1 VKGSLLLGL
10 LAALAFAAFLGNTG
24 PSEAASAD
32 PVLVGAG
39 DIAHCAE
46 RGDERTARLLGNI
59 PGTVF
64 TTGDNAY
71 DSGTA
76 GQFRNCYDPTWG
88 RYKAR
93 TRPVP
98 GNHDYE
104 TRGAAPYFRY
114 FGAKAGPAGRGYY
127 SYDLGAWHVV
137 TLNSERGFG
146 PGSAQQEWLG
156 ADLAANSGG
165 ACTLAYWHHPV
176 FSSGEHG
183 SDPRMAAT
191 WKKLD
196 EAGVDV
202 VLTGHEHSY
211 ERFAPQTHEGVADPN
226 GIRQFVV
233 GTGGRD
239 LRPFRAIVANSEARN
254 SRSHGVLKLT
264 LHAASYEWEFVPVG
278 NSTFR
283 DSGSEAC
290 TG

>member
-1 VKGSLLLGL
+1 
-10 LAALAFAAFLGNTG
+10 
-24 PSEAASAD
+24 
-32 PVLVGAG
+32 
-39 DIAHCAE
+39 
-46 RGDERTARLLGNI
+46 
-59 PGTVF
+59 
-64 TTGDNAY
+64 
-71 DSGTA
+71 
-76 GQFRNCYDPTWG
+76 
-88 RYKAR
+88 
-93 TRPVP
+93 VP

-146 PGSAQQEWLG
+146 PGSAQQEWLR
-156 ADLAANSGG
+156 ADLAANGGG
-165 ACTLAYWHHPV
+165 ACALAYWHHPV

-233 GTGGRD
+233 GTGGRE
-239 LRPFRAIVANSEARN
+239 LRPFRATVANSVVRN

-264 LHAASYEWEFVPVG
+264 LHAVSYDWEFVPVG

-283 DSGSEAC
+283 DSGSGAC

>member
-1 VKGSLLLGL
+1 
-10 LAALAFAAFLGNTG
+10 LAALIYAAFLGNAG
-24 PSEAASAD
+24 PGEAASAD

-46 RGDERTARLLGNI
+46 RGDERTANLLRNI

-76 GQFRNCYDPTWG
+76 AQFRDCYDPTWG

-104 TRGAAPYFRY
+104 TRRAAPYYRY
-114 FGAKAGPAGRGYY
+114 FGARAGPAGRGYY
-127 SYDLGAWHVV
+127 GYDLGAWHVV
-137 TLNSERGFG
+137 ALNSERGFG
-146 PGSAQQEWLG
+146 PGSAQQEWLS
-156 ADLAANSGG
+156 AELAAHGG
-165 ACTLAYWHHPV
+165 GVCTLAYWHHPV

-183 SDPRMAAT
+183 SNPRMAAT

-211 ERFAPQTHEGVADPN
+211 ERFAPQTYEGVADPD
-226 GIRQFVV
+226 GVRQFVV
-233 GTGGRD
+233 GTGGRE
-239 LRPFRAIVANSEARN
+239 LRPFRTVAANSEVRN

-264 LHAASYEWEFVPVG
+264 LRAASYEWDFVPVG

-283 DSGSEAC
+283 DSGNGAC